1 MKTCAY
7 VTITG
12 GTMESY
18 VEIGIYSTFVP
29 SDKLI
34 GKIAAIYIR
43 VYNFSLL
50 TYFQQPVLFC

>member
-1 MKTCAY
+1 VKTCAY

-29 SDKLI
+29 SDKLM

-43 VYNFSLL
+43 AYYFSLL